1 MNKAELIE
9 RIIDTFTDMG
19 SEDPED
25 TAYANELTLNDAAMY
40 LDELRANERDYC
52 DPEDWLP
59 AEVTPALYMEAFNC
73 YLRKCRHDVTLNR
86 LAEFFTLHESVDI
99 YLEYE
104 GEYHSDTDKVVY
116 PTDFLLEDMEFPFTS
131 FDFTMLDLIQL
142 GQHSPEFN
150 PDKKYCW
157 YEIKNNDQECVDNEL
172 LSTDTPFA
180 DGLIDAHAFAEW
192 ILADPDRTL
201 YIKEF
206 KMINTDIDYIF
217 NFD

>member
-86 LAEFFTLHESVDI
+86 LAEFFTLHEMVDT
-99 YLEYE
+99 YHEFD
-104 GEYHSDTDKVVY
+104 GKYHSVTDKNVY
-116 PTDFLLEDMEFPFTS
+116 PTEWLTENMEFPFTPYDLS
-131 FDFTMLDLIQL
+131 MLDLIRL
-142 GQHSPEFN
+142 GKHSPDFD
-150 PDKKYCW
+150 PAKDFCW
-157 YEIKNNDQECVDNEL
+157 YDEENFQL
-172 LSTDTPFA
+172 HSTDTPFA
-180 DGLIDAHAFAEW
+180 DGLIDARAFAEW
-192 ILADPDRTL
+192 ILSDKGLIGYVQD
-201 YIKEF
+201 YC
-206 KMINTDIDYIF
+206 MINTDIDYIF